1 MNKTKLV
8 LACGMLLA
16 GVALFA
22 QEGETESLKKNA
34 AASDIQEQLR
44 EPDGVAIRLNDD
56 GTFQIFARGTGTYD
70 FDDVDELNDARKEAN
85 LKAKANL
92 SKFMKEDI
100 STDEG
105 IANVSKKIKK
115 LSTDGETE
123 KVKVDKET
131 VKVTAEKIITQSD
144 AILKGVITLKEE
156 KVPQKGKN
164 SGEIQVTVGV
174 SSKTLAAVTK
184 LVKEIDKV
192 PDQGTTK
199 SKPAGGSASSS
210 SGKKVDGS
218 NNKAEVREAKT
229 DF

>member
-1 MNKTKLV
+1 MNKTKLI

-16 GVALFA
+16 GVALLA

-34 AASDIQEQLR
+34 VASDIQEQLR

-199 SKPAGGSASSS
+199 SKPAAGSASSS